1 MKVPPHFPGFLIVIE
16 GIDGVGKTTQADLLQ
31 KRLEERK
38 FAVLRSKEP
47 TTGKWGQMLRDSAI
61 TGRLSLREEVEAF
74 MNDRREHVE
83 TKIMPALRNGNIVI
97 LDRYYFSTAAYQG
110 ARGLDPQ
117 ELVRRNEEFAPEPDL
132 LVLLDME
139 VDGGLDRVRSRGS
152 QTDEFEKTDALR
164 RAREIFLGISKPYL
178 LKIDARRD
186 QKDIAAEIA
195 REFAVRYQACAAAAS
210 AVLKDELREALQEF
224 GTARAE

>member
-1 MKVPPHFPGFLIVIE
+1 MKVPPYFPGFLIVIE

-31 KRLEERK
+31 KRLEERNV
-38 FAVLRSKEP
+38 AVLRSKEP
-47 TTGKWGQMLRDSAI
+47 TTGKWGRMLRESAI
-61 TGRLSLREEVEAF
+61 TGRLSLPEEVEAF

-83 TKIMPALRNGNIVI
+83 TKIMPALRSGKIVI

-117 ELVRRNEEFAPEPDL
+117 ELIRRNEEFAPEPDL
-132 LVLLDME
+132 LVLLDLE

-152 QTDEFEKTDALR
+152 QTDEFEQTDALR

-178 LKIDARRD
+178 LKIDARRSAD
-186 QKDIAAEIA
+186 AIALDIVCELS
-195 REFAVRYQACAAAAS
+195 RRYLACAVQS
-210 AVLKDELREALQEF
+210 GTVLKSELRETFQLFASP
-224 GTARAE
+224 GK